1 MKRTLTI
8 IGVSDVATNFNW
20 YQSLFG
26 QPEAAPGHDYWGH
39 ICDSDGTVLL
49 CLHQWVRMSIP
60 ATGTREFAFP
70 DPDGYYLM
78 VSALA

>member
-1 MKRTLTI
+1 
-8 IGVSDVATNFNW
+8 
-20 YQSLFG
+20 
-26 QPEAAPGHDYWGH
+26 
-39 ICDSDGTVLL
+39 VLL

-60 ATGTREFAFP
+60 ATGTREFAFA